1 MEIMLSFIIPAHNEE
16 DRLRRCL
23 DKILEQQEYGIEILC
38 IDDSSN
44 DHTLEIMQ
52 HYAIGNTNIK
62 VFHNKENMG
71 AGYSR
76 NLGLREAS
84 GKYIWFVDADDY
96 ILEDTVKYL
105 IDCAEQDNLDVL
117 SFASIRRT
125 EIENYS
131 RHCLEND
138 TNIITGEELFFQ
150 ISQINALSSSVC
162 LQIYSRQY
170 LLNIEINFREG
181 AMAEDA
187 YFAMKALILASKAK
201 YVHKECYVY
210 EKSQDSVTT
219 TTSDSDYFIGVF
231 SAYCDMSQFWN
242 EKNWNKALS
251 RAMARRLGLYYQLA
265 EKYFKMSDKDYIN
278 RWMEKENGYV
288 EKQYQL
294 FLPQNENYYLGELD
308 RKTID
313 IIENSEEII
322 IYGAGN
328 VAKEFLNLVNKL
340 EKRVIAYAV
349 SKGSKNNPKAL
360 YGVPIVEIEELL
372 EYKKTAL
379 VVIAVV
385 ESKKQGILDRLNELG
400 FIKILQIT

>member
-38 IDDSSN
+38 IDDASN

-52 HYAIGNTNIK
+52 QYADKNTNIK

-76 NLGLREAS
+76 NLGLKEAS

-117 SFASIRRT
+117 NFALRRIT
-125 EIENYS
+125 EVENYNNY
-131 RHCLEND
+131 CLGSD
-138 TNIITGEELFFQ
+138 TSIIKGEELFLQ
-150 ISQINALSSSVC
+150 IAEANATFSNVY
-162 LQIYSRQY
+162 LQIYRKQY
-170 LLNIEINFREG
+170 LWNIRIKFREG
-181 AMAEDA
+181 AICEDA
-187 YFAMKALILASKAK
+187 YFAMKSLISAHRTRYL
-201 YVHKECYVY
+201 HKECYVY

-219 TTSDSDYFIGVF
+219 ATSDSDYFIGAF

-251 RAMARRLGLYYQLA
+251 RAMARRIGLYYQLA
-265 EKYFKMSDKDYIN
+265 EKYFKISDQDDIN
-278 RWMEKENGYV
+278 RWMERENGYV

-294 FLPQNENYYLGELD
+294 FLAQRENYYLGKLD
-308 RKTID
+308 RKKID
-313 IIENSEEII
+313 IIENNKEII

-328 VAKEFLNLVNKL
+328 VAKELLNLINKL

-360 YGVPIVEIEELL
+360 YGVPILEIEELL

-379 VVIAVV
+379 VVVAVV

-400 FIKILQIT
+400 FINILQIT